1 VKQHTSEVLKV
12 TITFY
17 NAAQLYLRA
26 RQTLLTAFKF
36 QVEYFRISF
45 RLFYI

>member
-12 TITFY
+12 TVTFY

-26 RQTLLTAFKF
+26 R
-36 QVEYFRISF
+36 
-45 RLFYI
+45 